1 MFAFFIQLL
10 QLSTCLPTFPGAV
23 GFGSE
28 TVAGRSGTVFKVTSL
43 ADSGPGTLRAALDA
57 DAASRTVLFDIGGTI
72 TVTTPLVVPDRTT
85 IAGQSAPADSGG
97 ITIRA
102 DPSLGSQTMT
112 ISGSDVLVRFLR
124 FRRGAST
131 APTCCGDNVLVYE
144 TSNVVLDHLS
154 VSWAVDENINS
165 WGGASNITLSNSL
178 SAEALYDSSHE
189 KGPHS
194 MGLLFGDGRDCSVVR
209 SLFAKNVGRNPQ
221 MSLVTGIEVV
231 NNLIASTTNT
241 ITVSNP
247 EYPPGTVFDVAAT
260 EVNIVG
266 NLLHHHSSRN
276 GVLVSLSDNPYK
288 LYVKDNI
295 GCQRTSTTQP
305 ETDIVGNSIN
315 SDDPPANFYVSV
327 PNNLP
332 TRTLDEGNL
341 LTHDQVE
348 AHVLAHSG
356 CTRPV
361 RDAVDIRLVADVA
374 AGGDLG
380 RIDDPSDVGGWP
392 NLAAGTP
399 RTDTDGDGIPD
410 DFEAKLGTSPS
421 NAADGAIVT
430 ASGYTNLE
438 LWLNSADLLGDEY
451 VETPGAPAVPP
462 GPSPP
467 GASGTSAPA
476 GSSSATAPSGD
487 GSTGGAAVDEPS
499 PASGDGEDG
508 DETDLVPLYI
518 AIAALAVCAVLL
530 AVALIYTRA
539 SSSGARAVPYQHNP
553 SSGTRLSTGARRRS
567 SQYRR
572 A

>member
-1 MFAFFIQLL
+1 M

-194 MGLLFGDGRDCSVVR
+194 MGLLFGNGRNCTVVR
-209 SLFAKNVGRNPQ
+209 SLFTKNVGRNPQ
-221 MSLVTGIEVV
+221 MDLVTGIEVV
-231 NNLIASTTNT
+231 NNFIASTTNT
-241 ITVSNP
+241 IQLVNR
-247 EYPPGTVFDVAAT
+247 EFPPTTVFDVDAT
-260 EVNIVG
+260 EANVVG
-266 NLLHHHSSRN
+266 NRFDHHSTRN
-276 GVLVSLSDNPYK
+276 GVLVSLYDNPYK

-438 LWLNSADLLGDEY
+438 LWLNSAELLGDDY
-451 VETPGAPAVPP
+451 VEIPGAPAVPP
-462 GPSPP
+462 
-467 GASGTSAPA
+467 AGTSNPTPT
-476 GSSSATAPSGD
+476 SSGD
-487 GSTGGAAVDEPS
+487 NPNQPGGGTTFTAGPTATTTAAPGDSAGGVRDEPS
-499 PASGDGEDG
+499 STSEANGD
-508 DETDLVPLYI
+508 DLVPLYI
-518 AIAALAVCAVLL
+518 VIAVLAVLVVIL
-530 AVALIYTRA
+530 AVGVAYYRARA
-539 SSSGARAVPYQHNP
+539 SPARAAPYHSNATG
-553 SSGTRLSTGARRRS
+553 GTRLSAGARRRS
-567 SQYRR
+567 SNYRR